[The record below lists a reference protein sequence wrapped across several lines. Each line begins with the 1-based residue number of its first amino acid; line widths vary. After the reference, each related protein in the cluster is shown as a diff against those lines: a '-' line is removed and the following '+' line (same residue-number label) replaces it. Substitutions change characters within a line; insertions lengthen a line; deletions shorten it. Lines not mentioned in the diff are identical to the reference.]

1 MMRLPDGKLTADLD
15 EYHDAWL
22 SLGQQVED
30 LFPGYVMYGYN
41 PGLSFTKDYGDS
53 LRLSVEA
60 ARTLIARVKQQPVEE
75 LTAANATI
83 DMLYERSGRF
93 AAQADKYEQELKV
106 AKAAILQV
114 QSRLDDAL
122 ALLSAKSA
130 QLEAVL
136 AKRLELGGALEA
148 ADQKIDELQER
159 SAWFE
164 AERHKD
170 QLRLKSAED
179 EIKAAKEEKAEAIRL
194 GDERLAVLWDM
205 KQKEIHSLKA
215 EIIRL
220 RRHLGEIP

>member
-1 MMRLPDGKLTADLD
+1 MPSIPLLRLEDGMMRLPDGKITADLD

-53 LRLSVEA
+53 LRLSVQA

-75 LTAANATI
+75 LTTANETI

-93 AAQADKYEQELKV
+93 AAQADKYEQELK
-106 AKAAILQV
+106 
-114 QSRLDDAL
+114 
-122 ALLSAKSA
+122 
-130 QLEAVL
+130 
-136 AKRLELGGALEA
+136 
-148 ADQKIDELQER
+148 
-159 SAWFE
+159 
-164 AERHKD
+164 
-170 QLRLKSAED
+170 
-179 EIKAAKEEKAEAIRL
+179 AAKEEKAEAIRL
-194 GDERLAVLWDM
+194 GDERLAELWDM
-205 KQKEIHSLKA
+205 KQKEIKSLKA